1 MVRNASDP
9 KAKPGKGGNRNY
21 KKTINIDMDH
31 LTDEIKRYVKAVGCK
46 VAFDFEEYNNLWGAC
61 AVRGKALA
69 VIYDF
74 IMALLTVDP
83 SAGIVYS
90 VVKEAVSNV
99 LCSMPESKPSKDAP
113 IRDQAALIASRAVVI
128 QSHLR
133 RMALD
138 DDQFRRSQE
147 ECAHYPELVTKL
159 DTMRS
164 LVRKAEFK
172 IN

>member
-1 MVRNASDP
+1 MVKKASAP
-9 KAKPGKGGNRNY
+9 KAKPGRGGDRAY
-21 KKTINIDMDH
+21 KKTVNIDKTH
-31 LTDEIKRYVKAVGCK
+31 LADEIRGYVQSVGCK
-46 VAFDFEEYNNLWGAC
+46 VAFEFDEYNTVWGAC

-69 VIYDF
+69 ANYDF
-74 IMALLTVDP
+74 IMAVLSVDP
-83 SAGIVYS
+83 SANIVYTI
-90 VVKEAVSNV
+90 VKEAVSNV

-147 ECAHYPELVTKL
+147 ECAHYPELATKL
-159 DTMRS
+159 ETMRS
-164 LVRKAEFK
+164 LVQKAEFK